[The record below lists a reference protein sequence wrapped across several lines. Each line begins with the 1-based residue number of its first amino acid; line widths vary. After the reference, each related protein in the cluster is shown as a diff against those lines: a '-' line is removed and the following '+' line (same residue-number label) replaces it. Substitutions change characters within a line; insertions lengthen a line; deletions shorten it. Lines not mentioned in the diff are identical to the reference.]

1 VVTTNMTRL
10 PLLAIAV
17 ILLAGV
23 VVQTAWP
30 GPAFVAPGI
39 SSAGNIAY
47 PINVMTP
54 GIVTLM
60 ANLDNSGNVQNLDV
74 LRDLPPLTGV
84 ASAAVKSWGFIP
96 ASFNGQAVPSV
107 LPISVVFNPFNPGG
121 VGYSS
126 QTISISPAMPGATA
140 EYMPPQINGASYATY
155 PISSVSSGAVVLD
168 VVVGSSGKVAKVHVV
183 RGVQSLTP
191 QATKAVKTWTF
202 SAATFQGTPVSAHM
216 VIAFV
221 FPSPGTGSF

>member
-1 VVTTNMTRL
+1 VVTTNMARL
-10 PLLAIAV
+10 LNMTFV
-17 ILLAGV
+17 VLLAGL
-23 VVQTAWP
+23 VVQTAWS

-47 PINVMTP
+47 PSNVATP

-60 ANLDNSGNVQNLDV
+60 ATLDNSGNAQNLNV
-74 LRDLPPLTGV
+74 LRDLPSLTSV
-84 ASAAVKSWGFIP
+84 ASAAVKGWGFTP
-96 ASFNGQAVPSV
+96 ASLDGQAVPSV

-126 QTISISPAMPGATA
+126 QTISISQAAPTQSA
-140 EYMPPQINGASYATY
+140 EYVPPQITAASYATY
-155 PISSVSSGAVVLD
+155 PVMSVSAGAVVLD
-168 VVVGSSGKVAKVHVV
+168 VVVGRSGKIAKVHVV

-191 QATKAVKTWTF
+191 QATKAVKTWAF
-202 SAATFQGTPVSAHM
+202 IAATFQGAPISSHM

>member
-10 PLLAIAV
+10 RNVTIV
-17 ILLAGV
+17 VLLAGL
-23 VVQTAWP
+23 VVQTAWS

-47 PINVMTP
+47 PSNVATP
-54 GIVTLM
+54 GIVTLL
-60 ANLDNSGNVQNLDV
+60 ATLDNSGNVQNLDV
-74 LRDLPPLTGV
+74 LRDLLSLTGV
-84 ASAAVKSWGFIP
+84 ASAAVKGWGFTP
-96 ASFNGQAVPSV
+96 ASLDGQAVPSV
-107 LPISVVFNPFNPGG
+107 LTISVVFNPFNPGC

-126 QTISISPAMPGATA
+126 QNISISQSVAGASG
-140 EYMPPQINGASYATY
+140 EYMPPQITAASYATY
-155 PISSVSSGAVVLD
+155 PALSVSAGAVVLD
-168 VVVGSSGKVAKVHVV
+168 VMVGSSGKVAKVHVV

-191 QATKAVKTWTF
+191 QATKAVKTWAF
-202 SAATFQGTPVSAHM
+202 RAATFHGTPISSHM